1 MREEGK
7 RHKRQ
12 KAPLTWPELIIT
24 MTWQMILL
32 VTIGLALVWLASGVS
47 LMTTLLR
54 VALALVSLGLLGWL
68 GNWLLI
74 MALANA
80 QARQAQETAPPGA
93 SPSGQ
98 EPPAGRELKAE
109 G

>member
-1 MREEGK
+1 MSEEGK
-7 RHKRQ
+7 RQKRQ
-12 KAPLTWPELIIT
+12 RAPLTWPELIIS

-32 VTIGLALVWLASGVS
+32 ITVGLALVWLASGVS

-54 VALALVSLGLLGWL
+54 VALALVSLGLIGWL

-80 QARQAQETAPPGA
+80 QARQAQEAAQPGSSSVA
-93 SPSGQ
+93 QQ
-98 EPPAGRELKAE
+98 EPPAG
-109 G
+109 

>member
-1 MREEGK
+1 MSEEGK

-24 MTWQMILL
+24 LTWQMILL

-80 QARQAQETAPPGA
+80 QARQAQEAAPPSA

>member
-1 MREEGK
+1 MSEEGK
-7 RHKRQ
+7 RQKRQ

-32 VTIGLALVWLASGVS
+32 VTIGLTLVWLASGVS

-54 VALALVSLGLLGWL
+54 VALVLVSLGMIGWL

-80 QARQAQETAPPGA
+80 QARQAQDAAQPSTGLQPGP
-93 SPSGQ
+93 STSGQ
-98 EPPAGRELKAE
+98 QPPAAG
-109 G
+109 